1 MLTRAESFGRTEAQ
15 KDQKDMSPGLTASPK
30 DKEVGDMMND
40 AANLETSFNKPGHD
54 TTPLTPRRAL
64 ARSTTLATVN
74 VSPSGRSRA
83 PLARTTS
90 MPTSPAKLAI
100 IGQAYSA
107 ELERLPSASNLGVPV
122 KRTYGRTRMTES
134 RTDDD
139 QISGQ
144 QGEPM
149 ETLSPIPQSSIDGE
163 GPSRTS
169 PQMPVLEQ
177 RESYADLVKRLE
189 MDEDEDSQD
198 WQESAGSMVGCQ
210 QALGVSG

>member
-1 MLTRAESFGRTEAQ
+1 
-15 KDQKDMSPGLTASPK
+15 
-30 DKEVGDMMND
+30 
-40 AANLETSFNKPGHD
+40 
-54 TTPLTPRRAL
+54 
-64 ARSTTLATVN
+64 
-74 VSPSGRSRA
+74 
-83 PLARTTS
+83 
-90 MPTSPAKLAI
+90 
-100 IGQAYSA
+100 
-107 ELERLPSASNLGVPV
+107 
-122 KRTYGRTRMTES
+122 
-134 RTDDD
+134 
-139 QISGQ
+139 
-144 QGEPM
+144 M